1 MEATN
6 AYFFSHH
13 HEQVVA
19 LMKQKF
25 QDLLDYDKTKN
36 RKILHVDW

>member
-6 AYFFSHH
+6 AYFFNHH
-13 HEQVVA
+13 HDQVVA
-19 LMKQKF
+19 LMNKKF
-25 QDLLDYDKTKN
+25 QDLLEYDKTKN